1 MLQNPFLFSLTC
13 FLFKV
18 PFVSFL
24 FFSFLFFSFLLEPYG
39 LIHDTSNIDLSKN
52 LSRASD
58 AQVSRK
64 AGPRRVYKWKNIEQP
79 SYAFIAQESSES
91 GWHSL
96 GKNIIR
102 CVLAQYHFLFSPKLV
117 RIFHCTSVSRWV
129 RTQGI
134 NQAPHLCILGV
145 FWETPDWI
153 PSWSPLWECCLCQQL
168 CSGSIGFSLNIS
180 YDIPASGMTNSSE
193 VVGLCEDL
201 WPGPWLWLY
210 LLRGDWK
217 TEFNDETVNASFWP
231 SVQTWTRQWYSM
243 WWSKWKRGARTYSL

>member
-1 MLQNPFLFSLTC
+1 MKGCILQRPMLKENHGGLTC
-13 FLFKV
+13 SRFPTV
-18 PFVSFL
+18 GEDNHVSCYIWQRLIGKFRTGL
-24 FFSFLFFSFLLEPYG
+24 DFRLL
-39 LIHDTSNIDLSKN
+39 
-52 LSRASD
+52 
-58 AQVSRK
+58 
-64 AGPRRVYKWKNIEQP
+64 
-79 SYAFIAQESSES
+79 YAFIAQESSES

-102 CVLAQYHFLFSPKLV
+102 CVLAQYHFLFSSKLV
-117 RIFHCTSVSRWV
+117 RIFHCTFVSRWV
-129 RTQGI
+129 RTQGL

-243 WWSKWKRGARTYSL
+243 WRSKSKRGARTYSL